1 MPHKQKRTTH
11 VGKSPVSVG
20 RFTYGHEN
28 INIRQWGEGAALS
41 IGAFCSIGASVKI
54 FLGGNHRSDWI
65 STFPFGHIYQQ
76 DLGGENIIGHPSS
89 KGPVEIGN
97 DVWIGEGVT
106 IMSGIKI
113 GNGVI
118 IAANSTVTKD
128 VDHYL
133 IVGGNPAKVIKKR
146 FEEKYAE
153 LLLKFAWW
161 DLPLEEI
168 KILVPILSGRPS
180 ISILE
185 SLLKKYR

>member
-11 VGKSPVSVG
+11 VGRSPVSVG

-97 DVWIGEGVT
+97 DVWIGAKST
-106 IMSGIKI
+106 IMSGVKI
-113 GNGVI
+113 GDGAI
-118 IAANSTVTKD
+118 IGSTATVAKD
-128 VDHYL
+128 IPPYA
-133 IVGGNPAKVIKKR
+133 IVVGNPGKIVKYR
-146 FEEKYAE
+146 FTEKQ
-153 LLLKFAWW
+153 
-161 DLPLEEI
+161 I
-168 KILVPILSGRPS
+168 
-180 ISILE
+180 E
-185 SLLKKYR
+185 SLLKIAWWNWTEDRIKTEAMDLWSNNIDEFIDRHI